1 MIDGTAAS
9 RSTTK
14 ETGPDTRLCRYCVM
28 QRATPTA
35 TGTAIAM
42 ARTADKTVVQNK
54 PAIPK
59 RSSSPATVQLR
70 EVRKLSCICLQAGK
84 RKCQQKDADKKYE
97 KNDQQTG
104 CGCEA
109 PEDPISGPADLGEL
123 DATRALAPRGR
134 QAVAGAR

>member
-1 MIDGTAAS
+1 MMASTTEATKTDPLGSTFLSKNGIQPSLLISHAAAGARNGPNTVNPQRPKMIDGTAAS

-35 TGTAIAM
+35 TGTAIAI

-59 RSSSPATVQLR
+59 RSSLPATVQLR
-70 EVRKLSCICLQAGK
+70 EVRKLS
-84 RKCQQKDADKKYE
+84 
-97 KNDQQTG
+97 
-104 CGCEA
+104 
-109 PEDPISGPADLGEL
+109 
-123 DATRALAPRGR
+123 
-134 QAVAGAR
+134 